1 MPTPNRAQRSV
12 AVLDAA
18 VLVPPGL
25 RDLLLSCADAEV
37 FRPVWQSELEVET
50 LRNIARLRVKR
61 GGASADDAAEYAAR
75 TIAAMN
81 SAFPDARLADA
92 AWRGQVA
99 AMTNDP
105 KDRHVLAAAV
115 AASATHV
122 VTLNL
127 RHFPVASRPAGIL
140 VQAPD
145 RFLLDRLRDDAAGVG
160 RAVEAMASRHARP
173 AHTPRELAT
182 LIASGRFVP
191 RFGTALLRIM

>member
-1 MPTPNRAQRSV
+1 MATARRTERPV

-18 VLVPPGL
+18 VLVPAGL

-37 FRPVWQSELEVET
+37 FRPVWQSELEAET
-50 LRNIARLRVKR
+50 VRNVARLRITR
-61 GGASADDAAEYAAR
+61 SGASADDAHEYAAR

-81 SAFPDARLADA
+81 SAFPDARLPDG
-92 AWRGQVA
+92 AWRGKIA

-115 AASATHV
+115 GAGATHV

-127 RHFPVASRPAGIL
+127 RDFPTGSRPAGVL

-145 RFLLDRLRDDAAGVG
+145 RFLLERLRVDASGVRG
-160 RAVEAMASRHARP
+160 AVEAMAGRHVRP
-173 AHTPRELAT
+173 AHTLRELAA

-191 RFGTALLRIM
+191 RFGAVLLKTL